1 MGISE
6 KFKRISKEH
15 DLKLTYSSVNSLN
28 RFIKIGKDKLNSLCC
43 CDVVYKIN
51 CQDCDASYVGQTKK
65 LLKTRIKEHVN
76 DIKKLGSPS
85 VISNHRLSHNHD
97 FDWEEVRILN
107 NERSW
112 NKKIVSET
120 IHIKRQSCGIN
131 KQSDTDLL
139 PEIYFPVI
147 GTLSSQ

>member
-51 CQDCDASYVGQTKK
+51 CQDCDASYVDQTKR

-76 DIKKLGSPS
+76 DIKKSGSPF
-85 VISNHRLSHNHD
+85 VISNHRLSYNHD
-97 FDWEEVRILN
+97 FD
-107 NERSW
+107 
-112 NKKIVSET
+112 
-120 IHIKRQSCGIN
+120 
-131 KQSDTDLL
+131 
-139 PEIYFPVI
+139 
-147 GTLSSQ
+147 

>member
-1 MGISE
+1 
-6 KFKRISKEH
+6 
-15 DLKLTYSSVNSLN
+15 
-28 RFIKIGKDKLNSLCC
+28 
-43 CDVVYKIN
+43 
-51 CQDCDASYVGQTKK
+51 VGQTKR

-76 DIKKLGSPS
+76 DIKKSGSPS

-97 FDWEEVRILN
+97 FDWEGIRILD

-112 NKKIVSET
+112 NKKIVSKM
-120 IHIKRQSCGIN
+120 IHIKRQSCDIN

-147 GTLSSQ
+147 DMLSSQ